1 MDNFETTLILSPD
14 LSNEKLKLELKNFE
28 ENIKKNDGDI
38 IAQEDWGLRDL
49 SYVIN
54 NFKKAFYKYYQL
66 EINGNNIKN
75 ITRILN
81 QNDNIIRHL
90 FIRVN
95 EHQEL
100 PTNLNYEKN

>member
-49 SYVIN
+49 SYKIKN
-54 NFKKAFYKYYQL
+54 AKKAFYIFY
-66 EINGNNIKN
+66 
-75 ITRILN
+75 
-81 QNDNIIRHL
+81 
-90 FIRVN
+90 
-95 EHQEL
+95 
-100 PTNLNYEKN
+100 